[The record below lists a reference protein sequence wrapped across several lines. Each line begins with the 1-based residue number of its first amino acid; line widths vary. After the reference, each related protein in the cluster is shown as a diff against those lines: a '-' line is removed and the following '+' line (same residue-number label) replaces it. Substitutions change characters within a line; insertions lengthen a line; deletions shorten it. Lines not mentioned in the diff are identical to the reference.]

1 MGGYST
7 AIQPGDSSVYPQD
20 WDDLY
25 AQPPRPLAPGVPPAS
40 MNSAASSYGFQPDAD
55 PYQDNPWYR
64 TPLPDGAMSPD
75 LSSSG
80 ASGSGQTS
88 QPQAN
93 MVTGPPSSAAGQLL
107 SDGAKEPP
115 PQVNAMP
122 QGPPTMPARMP
133 PAGTVDPDS
142 GLIIRG
148 PDPNAIAAR
157 QAQQS
162 MPPLS
167 AAVQAAAQRIAG
179 GPPKM
184 TSNWAQRLSMA
195 VLSLGKLAPY
205 AMQITHPQWTQQ
217 MNAYQQDEKDLGTL
231 STVQET
237 QQRGNY
243 FQGLESGR
251 QEERRITA
259 QGRQDVA
266 QTQARQDTAR
276 REQNAFDVLTKGRTL
291 VYRGPNDPV
300 PQGWEPIPL
309 ANPALP
315 GGWQAYAPSPLATV
329 PKELLPYLPGYQE
342 GETIDRD
349 ALERATK
356 TYQGQIEKQA
366 TQAPQKPPGSPTEVL
381 MNPQAFTPAQVQTAQ
396 KLFDQEHRDPNA
408 QPGGVIA
415 ARNPSLPTDQR
426 DEGILQGLSPAD
438 SAIVKQLVD
447 YKYPM
452 PSGMALRTPFW
463 QKIIGAAAQYDPTF
477 DASQYSNRQKLR
489 NDFMS
494 GKSSQS
500 INALNTVAQHIG
512 QMEQNWAAL
521 KNSGSPMWNA
531 PINWIEQHV
540 GGDPRMSA
548 FANDSHAVADELM
561 RVWRQT
567 QGSDSE
573 VKDWADQIGMN
584 ASPAQQQNITT
595 ELYKLIGGKLTAL
608 KSQYETGMG
617 KPADFHMLAP
627 EMAKRFQAHG
637 VPPVDLAPGSTY
649 GSSAQSYS
657 MTATGPNGH
666 KVGSNDGKAWFDI
679 QTGAK
684 VK

>member
-133 PAGTVDPDS
+133 PPGTVDPDS

-184 TSNWAQRLSMA
+184 TSNWAQRLGMA

-217 MNAYQQDEKDLGTL
+217 MNAYQQAEKDLGTL
-231 STVQET
+231 STAQET
-237 QQRGNY
+237 QQRGAWYQAQAEGEKNKPIVGKDGAIY
-243 FQGLESGR
+243 VFNRQSGQYQPLEP
-251 QEERRITA
+251 A
-259 QGRQDVA
+259 QSPLDRKN
-266 QTQARQDTAR
+266 QALQV
-276 REQNAFDVLTKGRTL
+276 F
-291 VYRGPNDPV
+291 GPGHDDEVN
-300 PQGWEPIPL
+300 
-309 ANPALP
+309 
-315 GGWQAYAPSPLATV
+315 AYALNMKPEDMGKTTEV
-329 PKELLPYLPGYQE
+329 PWSGLTPELQSLYSAGSNGKVRVP
-342 GETIDRD
+342 TSM
-349 ALERATK
+349 
-356 TYQGQIEKQA
+356 IEKTLPASTGANAPLRPDEISQA
-366 TQAPQKPPGSPTEVL
+366 NQLFSMRYAQLNKGPT
-381 MNPQAFTPAQVQTAQ
+381 PQAM
-396 KLFDQEHRDPNA
+396 
-408 QPGGVIA
+408 
-415 ARNPSLPTDQR
+415 
-426 DEGILQGLSPAD
+426 
-438 SAIVKQLVD
+438 QL
-447 YKYPM
+447 
-452 PSGMALRTPFW
+452 T
-463 QKIIGAAAQYDPTF
+463 
-477 DASQYSNRQKLR
+477 
-489 NDFMS
+489 
-494 GKSSQS
+494 
-500 INALNTVAQHIG
+500 
-512 QMEQNWAAL
+512 
-521 KNSGSPMWNA
+521 
-531 PINWIEQHV
+531 
-540 GGDPRMSA
+540 
-548 FANDSHAVADELM
+548 
-561 RVWRQT
+561 
-567 QGSDSE
+567 
-573 VKDWADQIGMN
+573 
-584 ASPAQQQNITT
+584 
-595 ELYKLIGGKLTAL
+595 
-608 KSQYETGMG
+608 
-617 KPADFHMLAP
+617 
-627 EMAKRFQAHG
+627 
-637 VPPVDLAPGSTY
+637 PGSTLQDLQTVEKNVSGIE
-649 GSSAQSYS
+649 GSQGANDAKRQSLALQSQLAAQHQQDEESKRSDTSYQFNIGELNKESAPIEALGLRMGRLQDTIAQNSPMAQSLV
-657 MTATGPNGH
+657 AP
-666 KVGSNDGKAWFDI
+666 
-679 QTGAK
+679 
-684 VK
+684 